1 MEQNKYKDGKFLS
14 IGFLVAA
21 LAVYC
26 RSPAAYAAL
35 LSFKMV
41 QLPCVRTANLEGAGD
56 CTPRIKLIRTR
67 HVRKMLEKNEASKK
81 TENRYDKVA

>member
-1 MEQNKYKDGKFLS
+1 MEQNKYKYKDGKFLS

-41 QLPCVRTANLEGAGD
+41 QLPCVRTANLEGSGD
-56 CTPRIKLIRTR
+56 CTPTPRIKLIRSGR
-67 HVRKMLEKNEASKK
+67 AMLEKC
-81 TENRYDKVA
+81 